1 MIGDRIWTPAFGRS
15 LIPQSCANT
24 RTKTRYLKSNDQ
36 NKIYRLERTFI
47 YMILIDFLQMY
58 AIESIKTT
66 SMENVHTGVLDKNK
80 EPYLRSKDKAKKI
93 KWCIKINT
101 IKYVEMQ
108 KKWRFTIHYVKPTA
122 QLLFKSR
129 FPKRGHTYRRQV
141 VKPRHQTPQRQSI
154 TKPETPL
161 QNIQIA

>member
-1 MIGDRIWTPAFGRS
+1 
-15 LIPQSCANT
+15 
-24 RTKTRYLKSNDQ
+24 
-36 NKIYRLERTFI
+36 
-47 YMILIDFLQMY
+47 MILIDFLQMY

-108 KKWRFTIHYVKPTA
+108 NKLEIYNPLCQTYSPT
-122 QLLFKSR
+122 
-129 FPKRGHTYRRQV
+129 V
-141 VKPRHQTPQRQSI
+141 V
-154 TKPETPL
+154 
-161 QNIQIA
+161 